1 MLEAISPD
9 GWKRGRGYSHA
20 IRAGGRIAVAGVLP
34 WDPTTREIPESDFA
48 GQWARALANLA
59 ELLGSVGVGTDRVI
73 SLRVYVTDL
82 DAYEAAGAALA
93 DGWSA
98 AFGRHF
104 PAITLVEVSR
114 LVEPGALVE
123 IEAEALDGET
133 A

>member
-1 MLEAISPD
+1 MLEAISPE

-20 IRAGGRIAVAGVLP
+20 IRAGGRISVAGVLP
-34 WDPTTREIPESDFA
+34 WDPATREIPEQDFA
-48 GQWARALANLA
+48 GQWSRALRNLVD
-59 ELLGSVGVGTDRVI
+59 LLRSAGVDADRVVA
-73 SLRVYVTDL
+73 LRVYVTDL
-82 DAYEAAGAALA
+82 DAYNAAGAGLA

-98 AFGRHF
+98 SFGSHF

-123 IEAEALDGET
+123 IEAEALDAEN